1 VHRGVVVV
9 VVLVV
14 LAASGCSSGGSKKS
28 GPGGKPASCALI
40 ADLDTTVASVAKADV
55 SDPDAFNATLNTA
68 IKKYVATVS
77 QLKGVTPAS
86 LQSDLDR
93 LIAAVDQERFDDAAD
108 ARAALDEYALTTCGR
123 PLPTIAAPTSTSV
136 GASSSTT
143 APASTTRTTAPPT

>member
-1 VHRGVVVV
+1 MVAV
-9 VVLVV
+9 VVLAV
-14 LAASGCSSGGSKKS
+14 LAANGCSGGSKKS

-68 IKKYVATVS
+68 IKKYVATVR
-77 QLKGVTPAS
+77 QLKAVTPAS

-93 LIAAVDQERFDDAAD
+93 LIAAVDQERFGDASD

-123 PLPTIAAPTSTSV
+123 PLPTIAPP
-136 GASSSTT
+136 STT
-143 APASTTRTTAPPT
+143 STTAPPT